1 MEHKQLVI
9 MFFLV
14 FAYNKLV
21 SLKSKF
27 TKPEASYKLNKYIAD
42 IKTLFQSYKTV
53 DPDMYQ
59 FVKFIL
65 TLKSFNSFGEE
76 DKVNLQKIIQSAS
89 KKTSDY
95 VSSVQKTLVSTD
107 TTPDI
112 YTPAPFSE
120 ILNKSISITPSDFV
134 SVSSITNL
142 NRYLVLVN
150 NNYLSIDSNYNVA
163 FNTDLNTY
171 YDVLTKVFQLVQDSS
186 VNTSYFSI
194 NSDLHY
200 IESLDYDST
209 TGELVFKNNWG
220 IDAAEN
226 TGYICFLYENN
237 LLQAKTRYIYN
248 ADYTHS
254 LDPDFIYA
262 DYYVYYDGNTSS
274 LQFTNDIASASS
286 FTFYNCPINYYIP
299 SDFNPIPIPYQPT
312 DRVELNSTWVANNIA
327 NIESSTKGD
336 PNNKFHKKFSTV
348 SNAGYNYTLQL
359 TNVGYD
365 DSTNGTNYYADQMLS
380 EIYSKVTSQGNSLR
394 YSTDTYQIFREG
406 ALQITLGSNGIANG
420 TMNMNT
426 VPYVYFTNEQD
437 SSGIYH
443 PFMCLA
449 AFSIA
454 DKPNRLLD
462 VCRPPA
468 ASSEGGYA
476 DQDVTRDATLQLY
489 LHKIPMRD
497 YGTVDDINGSVYY
510 DGTNTISSISG
521 NYNIMLN
528 TLAYDFMN
536 NPSDNG
542 NWSGSSRY
550 FDNISYNNYNYSS
563 ISGIGTMIDGVV
575 IYPVMNNTLN
585 TAHISAEITNTGI
598 HVGQGLGLH
607 YHADGHS
614 ADSTN
619 NNLNIY
625 NSFDYTNR
633 DHPPLIAFG
642 YDGIALYGIYESDYS
657 TMDGYNVSLDNFG
670 GHSHDSYG
678 YHYHCHPIVNNESNN
693 IDTNLNGAVDYT
705 IHALMKGAWKGN
717 VNNVPDFWQQSSLAP
732 AYSLSQSSQYAWGE
746 VYNSN

>member
-1 MEHKQLVI
+1 MEDNLLVN

-14 FAYNKLV
+14 FVHTKLE
-21 SLKSKF
+21 SLKRNF
-27 TKPEASYKLNKYIAD
+27 TKPEASYKLKNYIAY
-42 IKTLFQSYKTV
+42 IKKLFQLYKAGDQYTFN
-53 DPDMYQ
+53 Y
-59 FVKFIL
+59 VKFIL
-65 TLKSFNSFGEE
+65 NLRSLNIFGDE
-76 DKVNLQKIIQSAS
+76 DKMILQKIIQSALN
-89 KKTSDY
+89 KTNEY
-95 VSSVQKTLVSTD
+95 VSSVKKSLVSTD
-107 TTPDI
+107 NTPDI

-120 ILNKSISITPSDFV
+120 ILSKSIYITPSDFV

-142 NRYLVLVN
+142 NRYLISIN
-150 NNYLSIDSNYNVA
+150 NNYLSIDSDYNVT
-163 FNTDLNTY
+163 FNTDLTTY
-171 YDVLTKVFQLVQDSS
+171 SDLLTKVLQLVQDSS

-220 IDAAEN
+220 INAASN

-248 ADYTHS
+248 ADYSHS
-254 LDPDFIYA
+254 LDTDFIYD

-274 LQFTNDIASASS
+274 LQFTTDIAVASS

-299 SDFNPIPIPYQPT
+299 SDFNPIPISYQPNN
-312 DRVELNSTWVANNIA
+312 RIELNSTWVANTID
-327 NIESSTKGD
+327 NIESTDPKD
-336 PNNKFHKKFSTV
+336 PNNKFHKNFSTT

-380 EIYSKVTSQGNSLR
+380 EIYSKVNDQGNSLR
-394 YSTDTYQIFREG
+394 YSTDTYKIFREG
-406 ALQITLGSNGIANG
+406 ALKITLGCNGIANG

-426 VPYVYFTNEQD
+426 VPYVYFTNEKDD
-437 SSGIYH
+437 SGKYH
-443 PFMCLA
+443 PFMCLT

-462 VCRPPA
+462 VCRPPGGGE
-468 ASSEGGYA
+468 SGGYA
-476 DQDVTRDATLQLY
+476 VQDVTRDATLQLY
-489 LHKIPMRD
+489 LHKIPMLD
-497 YGTVDDINGSVYY
+497 YGTVDDINGYIYY
-510 DGTNTISSISG
+510 DGTNTISVISG
-521 NYNIMLN
+521 NYNTMLN

-542 NWSGSSRY
+542 NGSSTARE
-550 FDNISYNNYNYSS
+550 FDDISYNNYNYSS
-563 ISGIGTMIDGVV
+563 VSGIAAMIDGVV

-585 TAHISAEITNTGI
+585 TAHICAEITNTGI
-598 HVGQGLGLH
+598 HVGRGLGLH

-619 NNLNIY
+619 NNLNLY

-633 DHPPLIAFG
+633 DHPPLIGFG
-642 YDGIALYGIYESDYS
+642 FDGIALYGIYETDYS
-657 TMDGYNVSLDNFG
+657 TMDGYGVSLDNFG

-678 YHYHCHPIVNNESNN
+678 YHYHCHTVENNASNN
-693 IDTNLNGAVDYT
+693 IDTNLDGAVDYT

-717 VNNVPDFWQQSSLAP
+717 VNNIPEFWDTTALAP
-732 AYSLSQSSQYAWGE
+732 AYSLSQKSQYVWG
-746 VYNSN
+746 VNI